1 VVGLGEG
8 EGGVLG
14 AGRERLG
21 PALLLLLGAQQHDRT
36 QREPALHADHGADA
50 PVDAGELHVDQ
61 ARGERGE
68 GAVPGHVQ
76 AVGEQVELAEAGDQ
90 LDRVLAAVPPVVDA
104 REHLVGERAGV
115 GPGLQ
120 VLAAD
125 VLEQGE
131 VVRGGGQQRLR
142 GRGARVG
149 GGDDGAVRD
158 HGVGALA
165 ALVGPGVAAEGD
177 VPGRGGVPAAGAA
190 AGVGRAAGGGVVAG
204 HHLILSMMRAM
215 PWPPP
220 THRVARP

>member
-1 VVGLGEG
+1 MVGLGEG

-21 PALLLLLGAQQHDRT
+21 PALLLLRRAQQHDRA

-50 PVDAGELHVDQ
+50 PVDAGELHVHQ
-61 ARGERGE
+61 ARPERGE
-68 GAVPGHVQ
+68 GAVAGHVQ

-104 REHLVGERAGV
+104 REHLVGQGAGV

-120 VLAAD
+120 VLAGD
-125 VLEQGE
+125 VLKQGE
-131 VVRGGGQQRLR
+131 VVSGGGQEGFR
-142 GRGARVG
+142 GRGASLR
-149 GGDDGAVRD
+149 GGDDGAVGH
-158 HGVGALA
+158 HGVDAVAL
-165 ALVGPGVAAEGD
+165 LVVAGVAAQGD
-177 VPGRGGVPAAGAA
+177 VAGHRGVPAAGAT
-190 AGVGRAAGGGVVAG
+190 AGVGGAAGGGVVAG